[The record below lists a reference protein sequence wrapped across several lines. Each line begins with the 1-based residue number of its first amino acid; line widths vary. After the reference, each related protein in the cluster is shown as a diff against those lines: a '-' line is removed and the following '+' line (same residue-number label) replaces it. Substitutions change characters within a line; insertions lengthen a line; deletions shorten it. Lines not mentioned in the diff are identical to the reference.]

1 MNPSSFRLTAALL
14 VSTLATG
21 NGLMMAPLATRLNS
35 WGVHNSNQS
44 PVAIA
49 QEFANSNDDNVV
61 EKSTAAAG
69 ADFDDGAALLDDYK
83 KKLLQTVYERTMER
97 SFHTEDNRSNS
108 RKC

>member
-35 WGVHNSNQS
+35 WGVHNLNQS
-44 PVAIA
+44 PVAFA
-49 QEFANSNDDNVV
+49 REFANGYEDNVV

-69 ADFDDGAALLDDYK
+69 ADFDGGAAFDDYK

-108 RKC
+108 RRC